1 MDGTRWTAAENE
13 TGRADDTPP
22 RHRIAV
28 LALPGVPPFELGI
41 PSRVF
46 GSAQDAGG
54 RPLYD
59 VTVCTADGA
68 PVPSDAGFTVQPAA
82 GPEALAAADTVIF
95 PPTHAMPE
103 LVRGGPLPDGIAAAI
118 AGIRPGTRLVSI
130 CTGSYVL
137 AAAGLLDGRP
147 ATTHWNLAP
156 EFRRAYPGVRL
167 DEDVLFVDDGDLLTS
182 AGVAAGVDLCLHM
195 IRRDHGAAAANRAAR
210 MCVVPPWRDGGQAQY
225 IDRPVPEPTVAGT
238 TATRAW
244 ALEHLGEPL
253 TLARL
258 AEHARMSLRSF
269 TRRFRDEVGMTPV
282 QWLTAQRLELAKQ
295 LLETTDLSIDLVAHR
310 AGFGTANSLR
320 AHMRTAFGVSPAS
333 YRRTFGATEPPQAG
347 RSRTDVRTGFRA
359 SAGPGACSPVRS
371 SLGA

>member
-13 TGRADDTPP
+13 TGRADDTPR

-156 EFRRAYPGVRL
+156 EFRRAYPKVRL

>member
-1 MDGTRWTAAENE
+1 MDGTRWTAAEHE
-13 TGRADDTPP
+13 AGRADGTPR

-103 LVRGGPLPDGIAAAI
+103 LGRGGPLPDKIAAAV

-130 CTGSYVL
+130 CSGSYVL

-156 EFRRAYPGVRL
+156 QFRRAYPRVKL

-195 IRRDHGAAAANRAAR
+195 IRRDHGAATANRAAR

-225 IDRPVPEPTVAGT
+225 IDRPVPEPTAAGT

-253 TLARL
+253 TLTRL

-295 LLETTDLSIDLVAHR
+295 LLETTDLPIDLIAHR

-320 AHMRTAFGVSPAS
+320 AHMRTALGVSPAA
-333 YRRTFGATEPPQAG
+333 YRRTFSTTEPQSAG
-347 RSRTDVRTGFRA
+347 RRRTDVHAGFRA
-359 SAGPGACSPVRS
+359 SAGQSARSAARS